1 MSANDTYAIFSPEDR
16 WHGSICHGEE
26 EAREIVA
33 GIKDTRGYQV
43 WRITLDE
50 MSRDVS
56 DMFLSEPAQIEEY
69 PERFNRQQMMR
80 RIGSYGW

>member
-1 MSANDTYAIFSPEDR
+1 MNAAAADKPTEKY
-16 WHGSICHGEE
+16 
-26 EAREIVA
+26 
-33 GIKDTRGYQV
+33 
-43 WRITLDE
+43 
-50 MSRDVS
+50 S